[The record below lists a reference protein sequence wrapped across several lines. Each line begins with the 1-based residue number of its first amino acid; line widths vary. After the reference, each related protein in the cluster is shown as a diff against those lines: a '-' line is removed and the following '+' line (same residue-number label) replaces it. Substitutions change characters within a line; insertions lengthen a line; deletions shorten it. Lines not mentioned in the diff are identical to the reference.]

1 MVPAVSDS
9 DGVSY
14 PWYGNTT
21 EIATIEGPTETP
33 RHLLLRMND
42 NFYPSVTWDIPVSE
56 GSEAHLT
63 HIVRD
68 QSFTTWLAAVN
79 QTTGH
84 IEVLRTVKWHFLL
97 EINVDPTQKLG
108 NRYIIIFK
116 LLM

>member
-1 MVPAVSDS
+1 MKERKITAVSDS

-21 EIATIEGPTETP
+21 EIASIEGPTDTS
-33 RHLLLRMND
+33 RSLLLRMND
-42 NFYPSVTWDIPVSE
+42 NFHPSVTWDIPVSE

-79 QTTGH
+79 QATGRL
-84 IEVLRTVKWHFLL
+84 EVLRTVKWHFFL
-97 EINVDPTQKLG
+97 EIDVDPKEELG
-108 NRYIIIFK
+108 KR
-116 LLM
+116 